1 LFSIYSIITILLY
14 LYCYVSIPDSNGF
27 SFLLQG
33 LGTDDHIYYSQ
44 ATGFNV
50 ARRFVP
56 EILPFSYI
64 LKIPSYLSLTYPPN
78 ILNLLFFNLIML
90 VFLPIFTSEFAYVI
104 FKNIRIKHISFVLT
118 AFCPFFISNGVV
130 LMRDIWIPS
139 LLMISLYLLSRNLY
153 FFSFLPILLSTYIR
167 LGSGVLAFLIFNL
180 FTLYFLNREKKK
192 NFKKT
197 FLFILIFI
205 SAFFISNIT
214 VEYLSSNS
222 IEFNSFIR
230 EEFYEKTLESG
241 NSSVGLKIMN
251 MPMLIRIPGLF
262 IYFLLNPLPDFRDI
276 TEYYMNPRIILYFS
290 FGFLNIFY
298 IGWFLQGFIKIIK
311 KNELLKN
318 IFLISIIILVLGIS
332 NLSLQIRH
340 KVIFMPFYYIVVAY
354 GYLNK
359 CKFGKIVSFFYI
371 FIIVVY
377 TLNSLH

>member
-1 LFSIYSIITILLY
+1 
-14 LYCYVSIPDSNGF
+14 
-27 SFLLQG
+27 
-33 LGTDDHIYYSQ
+33 
-44 ATGFNV
+44 
-50 ARRFVP
+50 
-56 EILPFSYI
+56 
-64 LKIPSYLSLTYPPN
+64 
-78 ILNLLFFNLIML
+78 ML